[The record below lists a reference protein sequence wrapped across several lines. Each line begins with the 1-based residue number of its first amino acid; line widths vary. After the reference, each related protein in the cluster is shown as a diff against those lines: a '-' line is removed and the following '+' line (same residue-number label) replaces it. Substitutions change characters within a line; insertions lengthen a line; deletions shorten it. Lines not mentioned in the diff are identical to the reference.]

1 MFNDQ
6 GKVVC
11 DECESKMKIF
21 RISQKQAVFECTA
34 CDNIH
39 IIALWPLNRQT
50 RASALQKPTF
60 QQ

>member
-11 DECESKMKIF
+11 DECESKMKIW

-34 CDNIH
+34 CDH
-39 IIALWPLNRQT
+39 VHVIALWPLNRSM
-50 RASALQKPTF
+50 RASVLQKQAF
-60 QQ
+60 RQ